1 MTEIIEFLSFSWVE
15 RNYCTYKMCEYL
27 FTVILWKKRHWVE
40 CPKVPGYVFIRTVV
54 RWGIGI
60 HFFEGRLGGAAD
72 AAFHRPLYLA
82 VWHSCI
88 SEELYNL
95 SSLCCMC
102 DLMKAFLMK
111 DPFCTVIELLI
122 LSESREQS
130 LQKWCLNNSYLHFP
144 HTVSPTGAALL
155 LREDNK

>member
-1 MTEIIEFLSFSWVE
+1 
-15 RNYCTYKMCEYL
+15 
-27 FTVILWKKRHWVE
+27 
-40 CPKVPGYVFIRTVV
+40 
-54 RWGIGI
+54 
-60 HFFEGRLGGAAD
+60 
-72 AAFHRPLYLA
+72 
-82 VWHSCI
+82 
-88 SEELYNL
+88 
-95 SSLCCMC
+95 
-102 DLMKAFLMK
+102 MKAFLMK